1 VFGLSESSYGLF
13 LQALNRFPEIEQ
25 VKIFGS
31 RAMGNYKPGSD
42 VDVVLYGDQ
51 VDGNLASELSIVL
64 NEQMPIPY
72 HFDVLSFSDITSPE
86 LIDHINSF
94 GQVVMF
100 GR

>member
-1 VFGLSESSYGLF
+1 MFGLSESSYGLF

-72 HFDVLSFSDITSPE
+72 HFDVLFFSDITSPE
-86 LIDHINSF
+86 LIDHINEY
-94 GQVVMF
+94 GKVVKV
-100 GR
+100 